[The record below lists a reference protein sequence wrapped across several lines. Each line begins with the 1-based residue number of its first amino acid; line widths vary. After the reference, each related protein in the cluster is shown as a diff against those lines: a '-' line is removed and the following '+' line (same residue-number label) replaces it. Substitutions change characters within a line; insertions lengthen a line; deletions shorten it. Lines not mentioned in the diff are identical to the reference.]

1 MPQGSGQAK
10 SQPSKAGRAPDGD
23 QPGEGPAKGDPEEG
37 GFTGDPAMAL
47 DFLAGCAGGKE
58 LGGSCPGARGG
69 RGRPVPGDEAS
80 GLGGRLTCDLSAPW
94 LALWLR
100 FPPL

>member
-1 MPQGSGQAK
+1 MPEGSGQAEC
-10 SQPSKAGRAPDGD
+10 QPSKTGRAPDGD
-23 QPGEGPAKGDPEEG
+23 QPGGGPAKEDPEEG

-58 LGGSCPGARGG
+58 EGGSCPGARGG
-69 RGRPVPGDEAS
+69 RGRPVPREEVS
-80 GLGGRLTCDLSAPW
+80 GLGGQLTCDLLAPR

-100 FPPL
+100 FPPV